1 MQKLNRG
8 SRSAILS
15 AAVAVLFSASMSG
28 RAQAQ
33 VTITYPG
40 PGGFGQNVLFNQGP
54 QPDGFHVNGVLN
66 ANSTFNVNFD
76 SVLDVMHANGGQ
88 ARIEPV
94 DGRMNDVC
102 VSLDPGF
109 AFTRYIFNAYRDGLK
124 GTVPL
129 TVTAFWVGGPVG
141 GFTSIF
147 NINGGG
153 NFVDVQANAGFLLT
167 EVCISTPDLP
177 DTRTTEHGFLD
188 LRQNR
193 IIGAQAIIP
202 PSSIVPEGNS
212 LAMLGLGGL
221 PILGIVLRRR
231 KTTTK

>member
-1 MQKLNRG
+1 LLVATG
-8 SRSAILS
+8 LALCALLISVSA
-15 AAVAVLFSASMSG
+15 G
-28 RAQAQ
+28 AQ

-66 ANSTFNVNFD
+66 ANATFNVNFD

-88 ARIEPV
+88 ARIDPV

-109 AFTRYIFNAYRDGLK
+109 VFTRYIFNAYRDGLK

-141 GFTSIF
+141 GFTSVF
-147 NINGGG
+147 NINGGS
-153 NFVDVQANAGFLLT
+153 NFVDVQAGAGFLLT

-177 DTRTTEHGFLD
+177 DTRTTEYGFLD

-193 IIGAQAIIP
+193 ILGAQALIP
-202 PSSIVPEGNS
+202 PGGGIVPEGNS
-212 LAMLGLGGL
+212 LAMFGLGGL

-231 KTTTK
+231 RARRQP